1 MIYERIIRP
10 FILKHKDA
18 IDKRLNQAADV
29 ASDLMNEGQYWSLP
43 CQIFPQ
49 YKLCLAPRFSRC
61 YEEVKRQILL
71 YVLLIFMSNKYL
83 VCTIEECVHCTV
95 SKMWLVIHLA

>member
-29 ASDLMNEGQYWSLP
+29 ASDLMNEGQYWSLLVYVVLVQHLVKSFHNANYALLP
-43 CQIFPQ
+43 D
-49 YKLCLAPRFSRC
+49 SRD
-61 YEEVKRQILL
+61 VMKR
-71 YVLLIFMSNKYL
+71 
-83 VCTIEECVHCTV
+83 
-95 SKMWLVIHLA
+95 